1 MKRIQQLS
9 RHLINQI
16 AAGEVIERP
25 ASVVK
30 ELVENSVDAGAS
42 RVEVEVSKDC
52 LSVRVSDDGS
62 GIHPDDI
69 ELAFSKHATSKIANS
84 DDLFDIH
91 TNGFRGEALA
101 SIISIAKVV
110 CTTRT
115 KDFETGT
122 RVECEE
128 SNVKSAPSGCA
139 IGTTMEVN
147 DLFYNTPARRKF
159 LKSDRVEIS
168 YISEILQSIAIAN
181 PDVSVTLIYDGK
193 TPVKTSG
200 SGDLLCVLTEIYT
213 NSIASELKK
222 INKSD
227 ELSQLHAEGYCS
239 TPDFTRSTK
248 KSIYV
253 FVNNRVVKCP
263 VILKAI
269 DTAYKNMLPSGKYPF
284 VCLNL
289 KIPASDVDVN
299 VHPTKKEVRYKNPNQ
314 IFNFIYSAVTGAL
327 SVIPTQQ
334 QRDKDVVIPFGNY
347 NSSISGFSPQAAGQG
362 NVRTGAQDIFQDDE
376 DKDTVYV
383 SDGAFQDISQ
393 SNADLQAQ
401 YDIGS
406 TPAHAGNYAQ
416 SSGYSPAGSYSPAG
430 NYSPA
435 ESYSPAASKPRFEL
449 NIKQIDLNLETSA
462 QVEETFDII
471 GQYHNTYVL
480 FEEDGELKIVDQHI
494 ADERYIFENLQENLK
509 KENIP
514 SQLLL
519 ISDVL
524 PLEAGDV
531 ELLMENAVKLR
542 RFGYEIDKVSDT
554 EVIFK
559 KIPQVIAHV
568 KVRDILSDIL
578 ENLHGDLNN
587 LEEKMLV
594 TMSCKAAVKAGTE
607 LNLWQM
613 EELIKKWKTT
623 KLPYT
628 CPHGR
633 PILHTFSEKEI
644 ASFFHRNA

>member
-1 MKRIQQLS
+1 MFHKIGDMKRIQQLS
-9 RHLINQI
+9 RQLINQI

-30 ELVENSVDAGAS
+30 ELVENSIDAGAT
-42 RVEVEVSKDC
+42 RVEIEVSKDC
-52 LSVRVSDDGS
+52 LSIRVSDNGS

-69 ELAFSKHATSKIANS
+69 ELAFSKHATSKIS
-84 DDLFDIH
+84 DSNDLFDIH
-91 TNGFRGEALA
+91 TMGFRGEALA

-122 RVECEE
+122 RVECAE
-128 SNVKSAPSGCA
+128 SNVKATPCGCA
-139 IGTTMEVN
+139 TGTTMEVK
-147 DLFYNTPARRKF
+147 DLFYNTPVRQKF
-159 LKSDRVEIS
+159 LKSEKVEMS
-168 YISEILQSIAIAN
+168 YIAEILQSIAIAN
-181 PDVSVTLIYDGK
+181 PDVSITLIYDGK

-200 SGDLLCVLTEIYT
+200 SGDLLCVLTEIYS
-213 NSIASELKK
+213 NSIAEELKK
-222 INKSD
+222 INKAD
-227 ELSQLHAEGYCS
+227 ELSQLHITGYCS
-239 TPDFTRSTK
+239 TPEFTRSTK
-248 KSIYV
+248 KSIYT

-263 VILKAI
+263 LILKAV
-269 DTAYKNMLPSGKYPF
+269 DTAYKNLLPSGKYPF

-289 KIPASDVDVN
+289 EIPTSDVDVN

-314 IFNFIYSAVTGAL
+314 IFNFVYSAVLGAL
-327 SVIPTQQ
+327 SVNSQIQQ
-334 QRDKDVVIPFGNY
+334 QKQDAQSVLPFGNY
-347 NSSISGFSPQAAGQG
+347 SPQ
-362 NVRTGAQDIFQDDE
+362 RTFDKPSIEIEQDKDDE
-376 DKDTVYV
+376 DTVYI
-383 SDGAFQDISQ
+383 SEQDFNKIKDSAI
-393 SNADLQAQ
+393 NPPA
-401 YDIGS
+401 
-406 TPAHAGNYAQ
+406 TPKKYE
-416 SSGYSPAGSYSPAG
+416 PAY
-430 NYSPA
+430 
-435 ESYSPAASKPRFEL
+435 EMQV
-449 NIKQIDLNLETSA
+449 KQIDLNMQTSA
-462 QVEETFDII
+462 EIEEKFNII
-471 GQYHNTYVL
+471 GQYRNTYVI
-480 FEEDGELKIVDQHI
+480 FEENEELKIVDQHI
-494 ADERYIFENLQENLK
+494 ADERYIFEKLQENLK
-509 KENIP
+509 TENIA

-524 PLEAGDV
+524 PLEAADV
-531 ELLMENAVKLR
+531 ELITENNEKLEK
-542 RFGYEIDKVSDT
+542 FGYKIEKISDT

-568 KVRDILSDIL
+568 KVKDILADIL

-623 KLPYT
+623 KMPYT

-644 ASFFHRNA
+644 AAFFHRNV

>member
-9 RHLINQI
+9 RQLINQI

-30 ELVENSVDAGAS
+30 ELVENSIDAGAT
-42 RVEVEVSKDC
+42 RIEIEVSKDC
-52 LSVRVSDDGS
+52 LSLRVADNGA

-69 ELAFSKHATSKIANS
+69 ELAFSKHATSKISTA

-91 TNGFRGEALA
+91 TMGFRGEALA

-128 SNVKSAPSGCA
+128 SNVKSSPAACA

-147 DLFYNTPARRKF
+147 DLFYNTPVRQKF
-159 LKSDRVEIS
+159 LKSEKVELS
-168 YISEILQSIAIAN
+168 YISEALQSIAISHPEIAI
-181 PDVSVTLIYDGK
+181 TLIYDGK

-200 SGDLLCVLTEIYT
+200 SGDLLCVLTEIYS
-213 NSIASELKK
+213 NSIAGELKK
-222 INKSD
+222 INKKD
-227 ELSQLHAEGYCS
+227 ELSHLHATGFCS
-239 TPDFTRSTK
+239 TPDFTRSSK
-248 KSIYV
+248 KSVYV

-269 DTAYKNMLPSGKYPF
+269 DTAYKNMLPAGKYPF

-289 KIPASDVDVN
+289 SIPAKDVDVN
-299 VHPTKKEVRYKNPNQ
+299 VHPTKKEVRYQNPNQ
-314 IFNFIYSAVTGAL
+314 IFNIIYSSILGAL
-327 SVIPTQQ
+327 ADIKVPQKEEPDI
-334 QRDKDVVIPFGNY
+334 VIPFGNY
-347 NSSISGFSPQAAGQG
+347 NTLQ
-362 NVRTGAQDIFQDDE
+362 TTTQDGVSQDKE
-376 DKDTVYV
+376 DDDTVYV
-383 SDGAFQDISQ
+383 SSQ
-393 SNADLQAQ
+393 KFEEIQETN
-401 YDIGS
+401 
-406 TPAHAGNYAQ
+406 TP
-416 SSGYSPAGSYSPAG
+416 PAS
-430 NYSPA
+430 
-435 ESYSPAASKPRFEL
+435 RQFEL
-449 NIKQIDLNLETSA
+449 NIKQIDLDIPKVA
-462 QVEETFDII
+462 QVEETFNII
-471 GQYHNTYVL
+471 GQYQNTYII
-480 FEEDGELKIVDQHI
+480 FEEDTELKIVDQHI
-494 ADERYIFENLQENLK
+494 ADERYIFEKLQANLK
-509 KENIP
+509 KEDIH

-524 PLEAGDV
+524 QLEAADI
-531 ELLMENAVKLR
+531 ELIQENSEKLKH
-542 RFGYEIDKVSDT
+542 FGYEIQKVSDT
-554 EVIFK
+554 EIIFK
-559 KIPQVIAHV
+559 KVPQVISHIKV
-568 KVRDILSDIL
+568 KDILSDIL

-607 LNLWQM
+607 LNHWQM

-633 PILHTFSEKEI
+633 PIVHTFSEKEI
-644 ASFFHRNA
+644 ASFFHRNV

>member
-9 RHLINQI
+9 RQLINQI

-30 ELVENSVDAGAS
+30 ELVENSIDAGAT
-42 RVEVEVSKDC
+42 RIEIEVSKDC
-52 LSVRVSDDGS
+52 LSLRVADNGA

-69 ELAFSKHATSKIANS
+69 ELAFSKHATSKISTA

-91 TNGFRGEALA
+91 TMGFRGEALA

-128 SNVKSAPSGCA
+128 SNVKSSPAACA

-147 DLFYNTPARRKF
+147 DLFYNTPVRQKF
-159 LKSDRVEIS
+159 LKSEKVELS
-168 YISEILQSIAIAN
+168 YISEALQSIAISHPEIAI
-181 PDVSVTLIYDGK
+181 TLIYDGK

-200 SGDLLCVLTEIYT
+200 SGDLLCVLTEIYS
-213 NSIASELKK
+213 NSIAGELKK
-222 INKSD
+222 INKKD
-227 ELSQLHAEGYCS
+227 ELSHLHATGFCS
-239 TPDFTRSTK
+239 TPDFTRSSK
-248 KSIYV
+248 KSVYV

-269 DTAYKNMLPSGKYPF
+269 DTAYKNMLPAGKYPF

-289 KIPASDVDVN
+289 SIPAKDVDVN
-299 VHPTKKEVRYKNPNQ
+299 VHPTKKEVRYQNPNQ
-314 IFNFIYSAVTGAL
+314 IFNFIYSSILGAL
-327 SVIPTQQ
+327 ADIKVPQKEEPDI
-334 QRDKDVVIPFGNY
+334 VIPFGNY
-347 NSSISGFSPQAAGQG
+347 NTLQ
-362 NVRTGAQDIFQDDE
+362 TTTQDGVSQDKE
-376 DKDTVYV
+376 DDDTVYV
-383 SDGAFQDISQ
+383 SSQ
-393 SNADLQAQ
+393 KFEEIQETN
-401 YDIGS
+401 
-406 TPAHAGNYAQ
+406 TP
-416 SSGYSPAGSYSPAG
+416 PAS
-430 NYSPA
+430 
-435 ESYSPAASKPRFEL
+435 RQFEL
-449 NIKQIDLNLETSA
+449 NIKQIDLDIPKVA
-462 QVEETFDII
+462 QVEESFNII
-471 GQYHNTYVL
+471 GQYQNTYII
-480 FEEDGELKIVDQHI
+480 FEEDTELKIVDQHI
-494 ADERYIFENLQENLK
+494 ADERYIFEKLQANLK
-509 KENIP
+509 KEDIH

-524 PLEAGDV
+524 QLEAADI
-531 ELLMENAVKLR
+531 ELIQENSEKLKH
-542 RFGYEIDKVSDT
+542 FGYEIQKVSDT
-554 EVIFK
+554 EIIFK
-559 KIPQVIAHV
+559 KVPQVISHIKV
-568 KVRDILSDIL
+568 KDILSDIL

-607 LNLWQM
+607 LNHWQM

-633 PILHTFSEKEI
+633 PIVHTFSEKEI
-644 ASFFHRNA
+644 ASFFHRNV

>member
-9 RHLINQI
+9 RQLINQI

-30 ELVENSVDAGAS
+30 ELVENSIDAGAT
-42 RVEVEVSKDC
+42 RIEIEVSKDC
-52 LSVRVSDDGS
+52 LSLRVADNGA

-69 ELAFSKHATSKIANS
+69 ELAFSKHATSKISTA

-91 TNGFRGEALA
+91 TMGFRGEALA

-128 SNVKSAPSGCA
+128 SNVKSSPAACA

-147 DLFYNTPARRKF
+147 DLFYNTPVRQKF
-159 LKSDRVEIS
+159 LKSEKVELS
-168 YISEILQSIAIAN
+168 YISEALQSIAISHPEIAI
-181 PDVSVTLIYDGK
+181 TLIYDGK

-200 SGDLLCVLTEIYT
+200 SGDLLCVLTEIYS
-213 NSIASELKK
+213 NSIAGELKK
-222 INKSD
+222 INKKD
-227 ELSQLHAEGYCS
+227 ELSHLHATGFCS
-239 TPDFTRSTK
+239 TPDFTRSSK
-248 KSIYV
+248 KSVYV

-269 DTAYKNMLPSGKYPF
+269 DTAYKNMLPAGKYPF

-289 KIPASDVDVN
+289 SIPTKDVDVN
-299 VHPTKKEVRYKNPNQ
+299 VHPTKKEVRYQNPNQ
-314 IFNFIYSAVTGAL
+314 IFNFIYSSILGAL
-327 SVIPTQQ
+327 ADIKVPQKEEPDI
-334 QRDKDVVIPFGNY
+334 VIPFGNY
-347 NSSISGFSPQAAGQG
+347 NTLQ
-362 NVRTGAQDIFQDDE
+362 TTTQDGVSQDKE
-376 DKDTVYV
+376 DDDTVYV
-383 SDGAFQDISQ
+383 SSQ
-393 SNADLQAQ
+393 KFEEIQETN
-401 YDIGS
+401 
-406 TPAHAGNYAQ
+406 TP
-416 SSGYSPAGSYSPAG
+416 PAS
-430 NYSPA
+430 
-435 ESYSPAASKPRFEL
+435 RQFEL
-449 NIKQIDLNLETSA
+449 NIKQIDLDIPKVA
-462 QVEETFDII
+462 QVEETFNII
-471 GQYHNTYVL
+471 GQYQNTYII
-480 FEEDGELKIVDQHI
+480 FEEDTELKIVDQHI
-494 ADERYIFENLQENLK
+494 ADERYIFEKLQANLK
-509 KENIP
+509 KEDIH

-524 PLEAGDV
+524 QLEAADI
-531 ELLMENAVKLR
+531 ELIQENSEKLKH
-542 RFGYEIDKVSDT
+542 FGYEIQKVSDT
-554 EVIFK
+554 EIIFK
-559 KIPQVIAHV
+559 KVPQVISHIKV
-568 KVRDILSDIL
+568 KDILSDIL

-607 LNLWQM
+607 LNHWQM

-633 PILHTFSEKEI
+633 PIVHTFSEKEI
-644 ASFFHRNA
+644 ASFFHRTV

>member
-9 RHLINQI
+9 RQLINQI

-30 ELVENSVDAGAS
+30 ELVENSIDAGATG
-42 RVEVEVSKDC
+42 VEIEVSKDC
-52 LSVRVSDDGS
+52 LTIRVSDNGS

-69 ELAFSKHATSKIANS
+69 ELAFSKHATSKISNS

-91 TNGFRGEALA
+91 TMGFRGEALA

-128 SNVKSAPSGCA
+128 SNVKSSPCA
-139 IGTTMEVN
+139 CAVGTTMEVK
-147 DLFYNTPARRKF
+147 DLFYNTPVRQKF
-159 LKSDRVEIS
+159 LKSEKIEIS
-168 YISEILQSIAIAN
+168 CISEILQSIAIAN
-181 PDVSVTLIYDGK
+181 PDVAINLIYDGK
-193 TPVKTSG
+193 NPVKTSG
-200 SGDLLCVLTEIYT
+200 SGDLLCVLTEIYS
-213 NSIASELKK
+213 NSIANELKK
-222 INKSD
+222 INKTD
-227 ELSQLHAEGYCS
+227 EVSALKVSGYCS

-248 KSIYV
+248 KSIFT

-263 VILKAI
+263 LILKAI
-269 DTAYKNMLPSGKYPF
+269 DTAYKNMLPAGRYPF

-289 KIPASDVDVN
+289 ELPACDVDVN

-314 IFNFIYSAVTGAL
+314 IFNFIYSSIIGAL
-327 SVIPTQQ
+327 SNVSFSLPKTQVDTQ
-334 QRDKDVVIPFGNY
+334 LPFGNY
-347 NSSISGFSPQAAGQG
+347 TSENATPVNQDRNPEDTAVSDDVTYVSTQENTTNTAQIPPQPAVKQASPQ
-362 NVRTGAQDIFQDDE
+362 RSH
-376 DKDTVYV
+376 Y
-383 SDGAFQDISQ
+383 
-393 SNADLQAQ
+393 Q
-401 YDIGS
+401 Y
-406 TPAHAGNYAQ
+406 
-416 SSGYSPAGSYSPAG
+416 
-430 NYSPA
+430 
-435 ESYSPAASKPRFEL
+435 EKEV
-449 NIKQIDLNLETSA
+449 KQIDLNIPAVS
-462 QVEETFDII
+462 VIEEKFNII
-471 GQYHNTYVL
+471 GQYRNTYII
-480 FEEDGELKIVDQHI
+480 FEEDSELKIVDQHI
-494 ADERYIFENLQENLK
+494 ADERYIFEKLQENLK
-509 KENIP
+509 TDNIA

-524 PLEAGDV
+524 PLEAADV
-531 ELLMENAVKLR
+531 QLITENSEKLR
-542 RFGYEIDKVSDT
+542 KFGYQIEKVSDT

-568 KVRDILSDIL
+568 KVAEILADIM

-644 ASFFHRNA
+644 ASFFHRNV

>member
-9 RHLINQI
+9 RQLINQI

-30 ELVENSVDAGAS
+30 ELVENSIDAGAS
-42 RVEVEVSKDC
+42 RIEVEVSKDC
-52 LSVRVSDDGS
+52 LSIRVSDNGS

-69 ELAFSKHATSKIANS
+69 ELAFSKHATSKISNS

-128 SNVKSAPSGCA
+128 SNVKSVPAGCA
-139 IGTTMEVN
+139 IGTTMEVK
-147 DLFYNTPARRKF
+147 DLFYNTPVRQKF
-159 LKSDRVEIS
+159 LKSERVEVS
-168 YISEILQSIAIAN
+168 CVSEILQSIAIAN
-181 PDVSVTLIYDGK
+181 PDIAVTFIYDGK

-200 SGDLLCVLTEIYT
+200 SGDLLCVLTEIYS
-213 NSIASELKK
+213 NSIAGELKK
-222 INKSD
+222 INKTD
-227 ELSQLHAEGYCS
+227 ELAQLEAQGFCS

-253 FVNNRVVKCP
+253 FVNNRVVRCP

-269 DTAYKNMLPSGKYPF
+269 DTAYKNLLPSGKYPF

-289 KIPASDVDVN
+289 SIPTNDVDVN

-314 IFNFIYSAVTGAL
+314 IFNFIHSAVFAAL
-327 SVIPTQQ
+327 SVVPAAVSPE
-334 QRDKDVVIPFGNY
+334 KNDVVIPIG
-347 NSSISGFSPQAAGQG
+347 GQPSE
-362 NVRTGAQDIFQDDE
+362 DD
-376 DKDTVYV
+376 DTVYV
-383 SDGAFQDISQ
+383 SDATFRELQNNSF
-393 SNADLQAQ
+393 SNNQTTNLPHSSLNNFNNIASSKSVYAD
-401 YDIGS
+401 
-406 TPAHAGNYAQ
+406 T
-416 SSGYSPAGSYSPAG
+416 
-430 NYSPA
+430 
-435 ESYSPAASKPRFEL
+435 KPRFEL
-449 NIKQIDLNLETSA
+449 NIKQIDLNLEKTT
-462 QVEETFDII
+462 QIEETFNVI

-524 PLEAGDV
+524 QLEAADV

-568 KVRDILSDIL
+568 KVKDILSDII

-594 TMSCKAAVKAGTE
+594 TMSCKAAVKAGAE

-613 EELIKKWKTT
+613 EELIKKWKMT

-644 ASFFHRNA
+644 ASFFHRNV

>member
-9 RHLINQI
+9 RQLINQI

-30 ELVENSVDAGAS
+30 ELVENSIDAGATG
-42 RVEVEVSKDC
+42 VEIEVSKDC
-52 LSVRVSDDGS
+52 LSIRVSDNGS

-69 ELAFSKHATSKIANS
+69 ELAFSKHATSKISNS

-91 TNGFRGEALA
+91 TMGFRGEALA

-128 SNVKSAPSGCA
+128 SNVKSSPCGCA

-147 DLFYNTPARRKF
+147 DLFYNTPVRQKF
-159 LKSDRVEIS
+159 LKSEKIEIS
-168 YISEILQSIAIAN
+168 YIAEILQSIAIAN
-181 PDVSVTLIYDGK
+181 PDVSISLIYDGK
-193 TPVKTSG
+193 NPVKTSG
-200 SGDLLCVLTEIYT
+200 SGDLLCVLTEIYS
-213 NSIASELKK
+213 NSIANELKK

-227 ELSQLHAEGYCS
+227 AVSNLYVTGYCS

-248 KSIYV
+248 KSIYT

-263 VILKAI
+263 LILKAI
-269 DTAYKNMLPSGKYPF
+269 DNAYKNMLPAGRYPF

-289 KIPASDVDVN
+289 ELPAGDVDVN

-314 IFNFIYSAVTGAL
+314 IFNFIYSSILGAL
-327 SVIPTQQ
+327 SNVSPQLPKSQNTT
-334 QRDKDVVIPFGNY
+334 VLPFGNY
-347 NSSISGFSPQAAGQG
+347 SSEQTPSVTH
-362 NVRTGAQDIFQDDE
+362 NVETAKPAEDFEDDA
-376 DKDTVYV
+376 VYV
-383 SDGAFQDISQ
+383 S
-393 SNADLQAQ
+393 
-401 YDIGS
+401 
-406 TPAHAGNYAQ
+406 
-416 SSGYSPAGSYSPAG
+416 SSENFNPEHTFSKTFSKASEPSY
-430 NYSPA
+430 
-435 ESYSPAASKPRFEL
+435 EMQV
-449 NIKQIDLNLETSA
+449 KQIDLNIKT
-462 QVEETFDII
+462 QTVVEEKFNII
-471 GQYHNTYVL
+471 GQYRNTYVL

-494 ADERYIFENLQENLK
+494 ADERYIFEKLQENLK
-509 KENIP
+509 TENIA

-519 ISDVL
+519 ISDVIQ
-524 PLEAGDV
+524 LEAADV
-531 ELLMENAVKLR
+531 QLIIDNEEKLQ
-542 RFGYEIDKVSDT
+542 RFGYKIEKVSDT
-554 EVIFK
+554 EIIFK
-559 KIPQVIAHV
+559 IIPQVIAHV
-568 KVRDILSDIL
+568 KVSDILTDIL

-623 KLPYT
+623 KMPYT

-644 ASFFHRNA
+644 ASFFHRNV

>member
-9 RHLINQI
+9 RQLINQI

-30 ELVENSVDAGAS
+30 ELVENSIDAGAD
-42 RVEVEVSKDC
+42 RVEVEISKDC
-52 LSVRVSDDGS
+52 LSIRVSDNGS

-69 ELAFSKHATSKIANS
+69 ELAFSKHATSKISNS

-91 TNGFRGEALA
+91 TMGFRGEALA
-101 SIISIAKVV
+101 SIISIAKVI

-128 SNVKSAPSGCA
+128 SNVKSTPSGCA
-139 IGTTMEVN
+139 IGTTMEVK
-147 DLFYNTPARRKF
+147 DLFYNTPARLKF
-159 LKSDRVEIS
+159 LKSEKIELS
-168 YISEILQSIAIAN
+168 YIAEILQSIAIAR
-181 PDVSVTLIYDGK
+181 PDVSITLIYDGK
-193 TPVKTSG
+193 TPLKTSG
-200 SGDLLCVLTEIYT
+200 SGDLLCVLTEVYS
-213 NSIASELKK
+213 NSIASELRK
-222 INKSD
+222 INKED
-227 ELSQLHAEGYCS
+227 ELSKLQATGYCS
-239 TPDFTRSTK
+239 TPEFTRFTK

-253 FVNNRVVKCP
+253 FVNGRVVKCP

-269 DTAYKNMLPSGKYPF
+269 DTAYKNLLPSGKYPF

-289 KIPASDVDVN
+289 DLPASDVDVN

-314 IFNFIYSAVTGAL
+314 IFNFIYSSVLGAL
-327 SVIPTQQ
+327 SVTNKIEETEKQ
-334 QRDKDVVIPFGNY
+334 DIVIPFGNY
-347 NSSISGFSPQAAGQG
+347 NTQTSLIENTF
-362 NVRTGAQDIFQDDE
+362 VEQDKNDD
-376 DKDTVYV
+376 DTVYV
-383 SDGAFQDISQ
+383 SEQVFEKIQDNNAQ
-393 SNADLQAQ
+393 SN
-401 YDIGS
+401 ITK
-406 TPAHAGNYAQ
+406 TP
-416 SSGYSPAGSYSPAG
+416 SYEMSA
-430 NYSPA
+430 
-435 ESYSPAASKPRFEL
+435 
-449 NIKQIDLNLETSA
+449 KQIDFDIPKTAE
-462 QVEETFDII
+462 VEETFNII
-471 GQYHNTYVL
+471 GQYHNTYIL
-480 FEEDGELKIVDQHI
+480 FEEDNELKIVDQHI
-494 ADERYIFENLQENLK
+494 ADERYIFEKLQENLK
-509 KENIP
+509 NKDIP

-524 PLEAGDV
+524 PLEAADV
-531 ELLMENAVKLR
+531 ELIMDNAEKLKT
-542 RFGYEIDKVSDT
+542 FGYEIQKVSDT

-568 KVRDILSDIL
+568 KVKDILTDII
-578 ENLHGDLNN
+578 ENLQGDLNN

-594 TMSCKAAVKAGTE
+594 TMSCKAAVKAGAE

-644 ASFFHRNA
+644 ASFFHRNV